1 MGFSLDYKER
11 LLPSCLPAPCLPRS
25 SRPPPPT
32 RPASPRSSGDPD
44 PWLSTTV
51 ENADPAADLDPLLCS
66 ALPAGTNSARRFSLR
81 PLGLAGAWCQRD
93 LGSSGLQGFLL
104 LGFSQ
109 LSADWTAEETAPVAY
124 AHATPPP
131 PPPPPARPPCT
142 PPTPPPKALLSTLF
156 SLPPD
161 LPLPPPCLQFSVSWV
176 LGGSTGKRC
185 HFISRNQRR
194 KGQLTERQGQRSQSA
209 CAAEYPPPLHTH
221 TNKHTHTPSG
231 AGTSPTYLHF
241 HSRSVQRAYF

>member
-93 LGSSGLQGFLL
+93 LGSSVLQGFLL
-104 LGFSQ
+104 LTA
-109 LSADWTAEETAPVAY
+109 LSGLDGGGDCSGRLCACDSS
-124 AHATPPP
+124 
-131 PPPPPARPPCT
+131 
-142 PPTPPPKALLSTLF
+142 PTPAPASQTPVYSPNATTDRHSSPPSFLFLRIFLFLLPVS
-156 SLPPD
+156 S
-161 LPLPPPCLQFSVSWV
+161 SV
-176 LGGSTGKRC
+176 
-185 HFISRNQRR
+185 
-194 KGQLTERQGQRSQSA
+194 
-209 CAAEYPPPLHTH
+209 
-221 TNKHTHTPSG
+221 
-231 AGTSPTYLHF
+231 
-241 HSRSVQRAYF
+241 

>member
-142 PPTPPPKALLSTLF
+142 PPTPPPTDTPLHPLF
-156 SLPPD
+156 SSSGSSSSSSLSPVQCELGLGRIHWQT
-161 LPLPPPCLQFSVSWV
+161 LPL
-176 LGGSTGKRC
+176 
-185 HFISRNQRR
+185 H
-194 KGQLTERQGQRSQSA
+194 
-209 CAAEYPPPLHTH
+209 
-221 TNKHTHTPSG
+221 
-231 AGTSPTYLHF
+231 
-241 HSRSVQRAYF
+241 